1 MCLDHE
7 TEKKKVTRKGRTVYK
22 LFINGRTPF
31 RSVTGSNL
39 SERATI
45 SEVTSTPAIG
55 YVHGYGYHCFTSMK
69 RAQLYTDEFIEYNA
83 IFKIIEKLRIPPKE
97 SYYIGKMAH
106 QHKGG
111 GLTAIRCER
120 LEKLK
125 EK

>member
-1 MCLDHE
+1 MCLDRE
-7 TEKKKVTRKGRTVYK
+7 TERRRVTRKGRTVYK
-22 LFINGRTPF
+22 LFINGKTPF
-31 RSVTGSNL
+31 RSVTGSSL
-39 SERATI
+39 HKTATI
-45 SEVTSTPAIG
+45 NEVTSTPAIG

-97 SYYIGKMAH
+97 SYYIGKIAH
-106 QHKGG
+106 QYKGR